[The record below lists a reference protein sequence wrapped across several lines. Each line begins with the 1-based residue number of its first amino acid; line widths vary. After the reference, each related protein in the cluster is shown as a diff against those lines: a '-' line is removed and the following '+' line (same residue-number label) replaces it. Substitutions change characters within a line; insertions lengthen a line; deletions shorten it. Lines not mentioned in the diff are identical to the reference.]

1 MEAKAEAAAAAA
13 KAKALEEEWGAI
25 KGDAGAR
32 DSNATG
38 PARGTPTNASAAA
51 ATTAPPPLPSPPPL
65 SSPPPLPPPPS
76 EPEDAFTAAFRK
88 AIEARAN
95 AEANGASAGEGDRV
109 LEASPTPSLRAE
121 NSASRPAAAAASA
134 VAPGGVKVG
143 VIGGDAELP
152 AGVGSESQR
161 AQNIAIGAA
170 LLLSTAGVAAAVRF
184 SRQRTGAQSSLELGA
199 SSFKRVAESQ
209 AKFHKLAQDADAESG
224 AGGGNGGRGGGGKG
238 TALFGDASDRSRRK
252 NGASGGGGKAKKG
265 GRRTTREEE
274 EFYAM

>member
-1 MEAKAEAAAAAA
+1 M
-13 KAKALEEEWGAI
+13 
-25 KGDAGAR
+25 
-32 DSNATG
+32 
-38 PARGTPTNASAAA
+38 
-51 ATTAPPPLPSPPPL
+51 
-65 SSPPPLPPPPS
+65 
-76 EPEDAFTAAFRK
+76 
-88 AIEARAN
+88 
-95 AEANGASAGEGDRV
+95 
-109 LEASPTPSLRAE
+109 
-121 NSASRPAAAAASA
+121 
-134 VAPGGVKVG
+134 G

-209 AKFHKLAQDADAESG
+209 AKFHKLARDADAESG
-224 AGGGNGGRGGGGKG
+224 AGGGNGGSGGGGKG